1 MGFHTLQIVGKEIN
15 IKSLLF
21 YFFKHWII
29 VLVIFWEMTAKNVL
43 WPKLKET
50 KQNKHK
56 RH

>member
-1 MGFHTLQIVGKEIN
+1 MGFRTLQIVGKEIN

-50 KQNKHK
+50 KQNKHR

>member
-1 MGFHTLQIVGKEIN
+1 MGFRTLQIVGKEIN
-15 IKSLLF
+15 IKSLF

-29 VLVIFWEMTAKNVL
+29 VLAIFWEMTAKNVL
-43 WPKLKET
+43 WPKLQET